1 MRRTVIFIP
10 ELGKSFWTVSAA
22 AAAAGADP
30 SNVGKVLRGQRKSAG
45 GFHFEYRWAPESG
58 RGKAIRDIQASIKE
72 ANRIIFE
79 EKEHKRFGFSKEL
92 QELDK
97 FRDITGSTKEGLLR
111 SSAKAFVTFSRT
123 EIELINQ
130 KINQRIFLAKKALKK
145 MDEDIKDL
153 AAMLGLSYNEAL
165 EYDLIFPEFYRM
177 LQLASKDQRIGTNE
191 MLEVEIELTNAGAS
205 EAQMQK
211 LFNKLTRFFNDPALD
226 RSYFDDA
233 VNEVK
238 LKILKAKYEKEG
250 KTISPD
256 VDIEAEFA
264 AKFGNEDLL

>member
-1 MRRTVIFIP
+1 MRRTVIFVP
-10 ELGKSFWTVSAA
+10 ELGQSFWTVSAA
-22 AAAAGADP
+22 ASAAGADP
-30 SNVGKVLRGQRKSAG
+30 SNVGKVLRGQRKTAG
-45 GFHFEYRWAPESG
+45 GFHFEYRWAPEAG

-92 QELDK
+92 QDLDK
-97 FRDITGSTKEGLLR
+97 FRDLIGTTKQGR
-111 SSAKAFVTFSRT
+111 IKSSAKTFETYSRP
-123 EIELINQ
+123 EIELLNQ

-177 LQLASKDQRIGTNE
+177 LQLAAKDQRIGTNE
-191 MLEVEIELTNAGAS
+191 MLEVEIDLTNAGAS
-205 EAQMQK
+205 EIQMQT

-233 VNEVK
+233 VNKVK
-238 LKILKAKYEKEG
+238 LEILKDKLEKEG
-250 KTISPD
+250 KSLTPD
-256 VDIEAEFA
+256 MDIESEFEAE
-264 AKFGNEDLL
+264 FGNEDLF